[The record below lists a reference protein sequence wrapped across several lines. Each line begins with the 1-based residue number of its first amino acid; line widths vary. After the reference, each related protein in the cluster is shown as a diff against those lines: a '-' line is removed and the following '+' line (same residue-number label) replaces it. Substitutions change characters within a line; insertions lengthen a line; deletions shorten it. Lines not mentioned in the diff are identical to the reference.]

1 MYNSYNIC
9 NIFYI
14 VCISILVISLIFLI
28 FSIFKICTILT
39 KCAIYSI
46 YFIFSILCIF
56 KICMYTMWNFCNI
69 FYILHIWNSCNIFN
83 ICNNFNIFMMVVL
96 QPWLFFKPSK
106 WTKGLKFYC
115 TWVLQWWWR
124 YNWYNNVILMSM
136 RSRLCTLCVAQSTYI
151 EICTIAH
158 IGNDPARKLNSTV
171 TNPPPLS
178 PLLHAF

>member
-1 MYNSYNIC
+1 MQYFLYCVYFHIGNIGNISCIFYIQNMYNSYKMC
-9 NIFYI
+9 NILY
-14 VCISILVISLIFLI
+14 
-28 FSIFKICTILT
+28 
-39 KCAIYSI
+39 
-46 YFIFSILCIF
+46 ILCII

-83 ICNNFNIFMMVVL
+83 ICNNFNIFLMVVL

-158 IGNDPARKLNSTV
+158 IGIDPARKLNSTV
-171 TNPPPLS
+171 TYPPL
-178 PLLHAF
+178 PTAPCILMFRIDF